1 MRIISWNCQGGYRKK
16 IDNILE
22 LKPDIVVIQE
32 CENLEK
38 LHAFCK
44 EKIPLKSFW
53 FGGFF
58 PHRGVGVFFYKDY
71 QILSMENDIS
81 IEFIVPMKI
90 MNNFKF
96 YLFAIWAM
104 APLGEDKGKPY
115 TYQIEKVVKKYRN
128 VLKNNL
134 SILIGDYNT
143 PNIEKPVEKT
153 GFMVNEEFKKLE
165 IFSAYH
171 EYFEKD
177 YGKHNQYTFYQHKNT
192 EFKHMLDYCFASRS
206 IIEKISK
213 VEIGKYED
221 WIKYSDHCPL
231 IVEIDG
237 L

>member
-22 LKPDIVVIQE
+22 IKPDIVVIQE

-38 LHAFCK
+38 LRVFCK

-53 FGGFF
+53 FGGFY
-58 PHRGVGVFFYKDY
+58 PHKGVGVFFYKDY
-71 QILSMENDIS
+71 QILSMENNIS

-90 MNNFKF
+90 TNNFEF
-96 YLFAIWAM
+96 HLFAIWAM
-104 APLGEDKGKPY
+104 APLGEDKDKTYP
-115 TYQIEKVVKKYRN
+115 YQIEKAVKKYKN
-128 VLKNNL
+128 ILKNNL

-221 WIKYSDHCPL
+221 WIEYSDHCPL

>member
-22 LKPDIVVIQE
+22 LKPDLVVIQE
-32 CENLEK
+32 CENLER
-38 LHAFCK
+38 LRVFCK

-53 FGGFF
+53 FGGFY
-58 PHRGVGVFFYKDY
+58 PHRGVGVFFYEDY
-71 QILSMENDIS
+71 QILSMENNIS

-90 MNNFKF
+90 MNNFEF

-104 APLGEDKGKPY
+104 APLGEDKGKTYP
-115 TYQIEKVVKKYRN
+115 YQIEKAVKKYKN
-128 VLKNNL
+128 ILKNNL

-153 GFMVNEEFKKLE
+153 GFMVIEEFKKLE